1 MGLVLVFDMDQTL
14 IDTSDGIKERPIND
28 STIPDIKDALNYKLI
43 EEVLRPAAILRSTG
57 KIDAIVMLTNT
68 SKKCF
73 AAYVSYVLSMI
84 LDSESKYN
92 STEVNPTLDCNF
104 YDTGQTITQ
113 SFFDYIMWS
122 DPTRRKKKDP
132 ASKEVS
138 KDLDDVRLILE
149 ALEINTDSLEN
160 RIFFFDDRSDHLMGK
175 EFASAGFENHYVKI
189 SPREK
194 DPGFKKDGNTT
205 NYSAPMKALKIA
217 SRVKNAPGLGILGG
231 SRKTP
236 KSRKTRKHRKT
247 CRLHK

>member
-28 STIPDIKDALNYKLI
+28 NTIPDIKNALNYKLI
-43 EEVLRPAAILRSTG
+43 EEVLRPAAILRSKG
-57 KIDAIVMLTNT
+57 EIDAIVMLTNT

-92 STEVNPTLDCNF
+92 CTEVNPTLDCSF
-104 YDTGQTITQ
+104 HDTGQTITQ

-132 ASKEVS
+132 RSKEVS
-138 KDLDDVRLILE
+138 KDLDDVRLILKDLSIGDDNLAE
-149 ALEINTDSLEN
+149 
-160 RIFFFDDRSDHLMGK
+160 RVFFFDDRSDHLMGDELK
-175 EFASAGFENHYVKI
+175 SEGFENHYVKI

-194 DPGFKKDGNTT
+194 DPGFKKDGNST
-205 NYSAPMKALKIA
+205 NYSAPMKALKRA
-217 SRVKNAPGLGILGG
+217 SHLKNAPGLGILGG
-231 SRKTP
+231 SRKKR
-236 KSRKTRKHRKT
+236 KSSKTRKLLKKIR
-247 CRLHK
+247 